1 MMKKCLHIK
10 NLSVAYDNHCVLDNI
25 DYTIIP
31 NKIIAIVGESG
42 SGKTT
47 FAKTIANI
55 LPHHARVIDG
65 HAKYDNHTF
74 ALTTKTQKRFDLSI
88 SMIMQDPFAVLNP
101 SLKIKKQFKCC
112 FKCKPREVIEKAI
125 PLLLEVGISNPTDVL
140 EKYPSELSGGI
151 NQRVCIALSLISMPD
166 IIIFDEPTSAIDAN
180 NSQTVLSLINQLVR
194 KRQITSIIITH
205 NLPMVK
211 GFADIITVMKNGKII
226 ETSKK
231 TEKGQYI
238 FDDDYSILLNQS
250 NYYCTP
256 HNIDFKETPLAV
268 FENVTK
274 SFGKHTVIKNLSFKI
289 FEGETIGILGES
301 GSGKSTIGKLLMGI
315 YKPNSGHITMA
326 NSVKLEMVFQNAFA
340 SLNTNHKVKTILNE
354 GTRISRRKRLSDDE
368 LYEYIK
374 HFPLPNDI
382 LDRYPDQLS
391 GGQRQMIAI
400 IRALIEKPT
409 IIIFDEPTSA
419 LDTITQKKLV
429 GLISELKDKYSL
441 TYIFIS
447 HDVSLLKGMSNRII
461 EL

>member
-1 MMKKCLHIK
+1 MKKSLYIK
-10 NLSVAYDNHCVLDNI
+10 NLTVAYGNHCVLDNI

-47 FAKTIANI
+47 LAKTIANF
-55 LPHHARVIDG
+55 LPHHAKVIG
-65 HAKYDNHTF
+65 GRAEYDKHTF
-74 ALTTKTQKRFDLSI
+74 DLTAKVQKRFDLNI
-88 SMIMQDPFAVLNP
+88 SMILQDPFAALNP

-112 FKCKPREVIEKAI
+112 CKCKSREAIEKAI
-125 PLLLEVGISNPTDVL
+125 LLLSEVGISNPKDVL

-166 IIIFDEPTSAIDAN
+166 IIIFDEPTSAIDAD
-180 NSQTVLSLINQLVR
+180 NSQMVLSLISQLVR
-194 KRQITSIIITH
+194 KRHITSIIITH
-205 NLPMVK
+205 NLPMIK
-211 GFADIITVMKNGKII
+211 DFADIITVMKDGKII
-226 ETSKK
+226 ETSQK
-231 TEKGQYI
+231 TEERQYI
-238 FDDDYSILLNQS
+238 FSNDYSILLNQS
-250 NYYCTP
+250 NYYNAP
-256 HNIDFKETPLAV
+256 HIIDFKNKPIAV

-274 SFGKHTVIKNLSFKI
+274 SFGKHTVINNLSFEI
-289 FEGETIGILGES
+289 FEGETIGILGKS
-301 GSGKSTIGKLLMGI
+301 GSGKSTIGKMLMGI
-315 YKPNSGHITMA
+315 YKPNSGHITLDD
-326 NSVKLEMVFQNAFA
+326 SVKLEMVFQNAFA
-340 SLNTNHKVKTILNE
+340 SLNANHKVKTILNE
-354 GTRISRRKRLSDDE
+354 GAYISKRKRLSNDE

-374 HFPLPNDI
+374 HFPLPNNI

-429 GLISELKDKYSL
+429 SLISELKDKYSL

-447 HDVSLLKGMSNRII
+447 HDVTLLKGLSNRII
-461 EL
+461 KL